1 MAKRRITIGLV
12 FCSFMIC
19 GLLLV
24 ACSETKPTPK
34 PQSTTIPPG
43 TLEASAQATIIAHLA
58 ATEAA
63 QAGSVANP
71 GLPVED
77 LEKPTPTPGPTPAAS
92 NKLPNLATISAPTAA
107 PSKLK
112 LIGQLGGIQDGITA
126 AALSPD
132 KNWLALANRYQIW
145 LYEIATGKFQIYYIS
160 TADDEE
166 RGAASLAWSAD
177 GRKLAAGSFHGLV
190 NMWRWDSLENRLRPG
205 PARLLP
211 YSLATAFGE
220 QVEAS
225 FSPDNRFIAGLGSE
239 GVLVIWDS
247 ETYRQLTSFN
257 TLYAGFFSWS
267 PDSKM
272 IVDEYLSLHILSL
285 GRSARPLGAATI
297 SGDRPQGVA
306 FSPDGKSVA
315 VSAEDF
321 KLATFVAPDA
331 NTNIYNLN
339 KLLNK
344 AEFSDSSA
352 ITRDHLKLGKRVA
365 YSPDSKWLA
374 VANTP
379 AMGKVSLYNAAT
391 GQPLFETSVSSK
403 ALNALSWAAPGLL
416 FAAGD
421 DGIIRFWQIS

>member
-1 MAKRRITIGLV
+1 MNKGSLV
-12 FCSFMIC
+12 IVLGIC
-19 GLLLV
+19 LASLLTLV
-24 ACSETKPTPK
+24 LIACSETKPTP
-34 PQSTTIPPG
+34 PPKTSVPPA

-63 QAGSVANP
+63 QAGSIADP
-71 GLPVED
+71 ALPVED
-77 LEKPTPTPGPTPAAS
+77 VEKPTPTPGPTPAAS
-92 NKLPNLATISAPTAA
+92 NKLPNLTTIPVPTAA
-107 PSKLK
+107 PARVK

-145 LYEIATGKFQIYYIS
+145 LYEVATGKFQLYYIS

-190 NMWRWDSLENRLRPG
+190 NMWRWDSLDNRLRPG

-211 YSLATAFGE
+211 YALATAFGE

-225 FSPDNRFIAGLGSE
+225 FSPDGRFIAGLGSE

-247 ETYRQLTSFN
+247 ETYRQLTTFN

-267 PDSKM
+267 PDSKL
-272 IVDEYLSLHILSL
+272 IVDEYLSLHILGL
-285 GRSARPLGAATI
+285 AQSARAMGAAAI

-321 KLATFVAPDA
+321 KVAIYSAPGA
-331 NTNIYNLN
+331 ASTIYNLN

-344 AEFSDSSA
+344 AEYSDSAA
-352 ITRDHLKLGKRVA
+352 IPRDHLKLGKRVA

-391 GQPLFETSVSSK
+391 GQPLFEIPASSK
-403 ALNALSWAAPGLL
+403 ALNTLAWPAPGLL
-416 FAAGD
+416 YAAGD